1 VERAALADRT
11 QAVPIAQVLVVVA
24 IELGRMRDTQ
34 PVAAGVVLHLQ
45 DVLDIDAAAAAA
57 V

>member
-45 DVLDIDAAAAAA
+45 DVLDIDAAAAA